1 VIVIESPPLGVAFAV
16 NTRYR
21 GPKKSQ
27 SPKRRLLPH
36 RPTGWA
42 QFTRRREV
50 VCGVNKDRRADT
62 EQIFTSFSI
71 EFVKLSPSAAM
82 VTSTQTADGVSERG
96 GETEKKSRSS
106 MSRASTTYHT
116 PKSFHTTQLRVY
128 TPHKQRGITRIEFG
142 SGLV

>member
-1 VIVIESPPLGVAFAV
+1 MIVIESPPLGVAFAV

-36 RPTGWA
+36 RPTGWT

-82 VTSTQTADGVSERG
+82 VTSTQTALASEAGKQR
-96 GETEKKSRSS
+96 SRLAFAKRQA
-106 MSRASTTYHT
+106 SRALL
-116 PKSFHTTQLRVY
+116 KSEIGPYLIDDRSAFYFQCCVSNCIYL
-128 TPHKQRGITRIEFG
+128 
-142 SGLV
+142 